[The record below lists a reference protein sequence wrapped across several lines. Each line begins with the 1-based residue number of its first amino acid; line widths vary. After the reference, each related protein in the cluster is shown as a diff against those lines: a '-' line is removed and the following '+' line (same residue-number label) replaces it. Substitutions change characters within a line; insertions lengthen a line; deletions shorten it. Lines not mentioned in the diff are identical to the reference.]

1 MLIEQLSHYLPE
13 HPFLHSL
20 SILGILALISLLAF
34 YVTEKVILTLMTRM
48 FRKTSTQLDDILL
61 NRNVFN
67 RLAYIVPALIF
78 YNFADSAPQFMVV
91 YIQRASL
98 SLMAL
103 SGLLVINAFLGA
115 LEDIYEKTK
124 YYERL
129 HIKSYI
135 QITKL
140 IINILG
146 SVIIVAILINKD
158 LSWFL
163 GGLGAM
169 AAVLLL
175 IFKDTILSLVASIQI
190 SSNDLFKVGDWI
202 EAPQFGADGDVIDI
216 ALHTVKIQNW
226 DKTVS
231 VIPTHKLIDSTFKN
245 WRFMSK
251 SGGRRIKR
259 SLFIDMNSISFCSV
273 ETLERFK
280 KIEILRDFI
289 DRKQKEVAEH
299 NEANNIDTSEVIN
312 GRRLTNIGTFR
323 KYIEAYLRNNTNI
336 HNEMTFL
343 VRQLDPTEKGLPIQ
357 IYVFSNDIDWIRYE
371 EIQSDIFDHLLAVI
385 PEFGLKIFQ
394 SPSGKDFEELG
405 QKVASV

>member
-1 MLIEQLSHYLPE
+1 MLEQLTPYLPQDPLF
-13 HPFLHSL
+13 HPLA
-20 SILGILALISLLAF
+20 ILGILAALSILAF
-34 YVTEKVILTLMTRM
+34 LVTEKIIIKLLSKM
-48 FRKTSTQLDDILL
+48 FQKTSTKMDDILIK
-61 NRNVFN
+61 RNVFK
-67 RLAYIVPALIF
+67 RLTYVVPALIF
-78 YNFADSAPQFMVV
+78 YNFAYAAPQFTTM
-91 YIQRASL
+91 IQRASL
-98 SLMAL
+98 TLMAIA
-103 SGLLVINAFLGA
+103 GLLVINSFLNA
-115 LEDIYEKTK
+115 LRDIYKQTK
-124 YYERL
+124 YHERL
-129 HIKSYI
+129 DINSYL

-146 SVIIVAILINKD
+146 SVVIVGIIINKD
-158 LSWFL
+158 TTLLLS
-163 GGLGAM
+163 GLGVM
-169 AAVLLL
+169 TGFIML
-175 IFKDTILSLVASIQI
+175 IFKDTILSLLASLQI

-226 DKTVS
+226 DKTLS
-231 VIPTHKLIDSTFKN
+231 VIPTHKLIDSTFRN
-245 WRFMSK
+245 WRFMSE

-280 KIEILRDFI
+280 KFEILRDFI

-343 VRQLDPTEKGLPIQ
+343 IRQLEPTEKGLPIQ

-394 SPSGKDFEELG
+394 SPSGKDFEALG